1 MKSRDLNA
9 LDIKMLSFISLEW
22 KKLFKKRFAAH
33 SCGFREWS
41 GWKCQSVLLL
51 RSCFAEVCWKQTC
64 CFSVNITSQIK
75 DSTWSFKNAKKYFVI
90 SSFCTYYV
98 SQKWFCFLQFLHFTK
113 YSMLMNA
120 VLVTSIAIGP
130 DTTGWLLQ
138 TYLAMDCAS
147 LVAGLPA
154 IPEKEWQ

>member
-1 MKSRDLNA
+1 
-9 LDIKMLSFISLEW
+9 
-22 KKLFKKRFAAH
+22 
-33 SCGFREWS
+33 
-41 GWKCQSVLLL
+41 
-51 RSCFAEVCWKQTC
+51 
-64 CFSVNITSQIK
+64 
-75 DSTWSFKNAKKYFVI
+75 
-90 SSFCTYYV
+90 
-98 SQKWFCFLQFLHFTK
+98 
-113 YSMLMNA
+113 MLMNA